1 MRPRTVLVG
10 LVGAAYVVGC
20 HWLMTSAPDSRW
32 NAALVIGPMLG
43 LVALF
48 AAKRGQ
54 RLVTAV
60 ASLGLATLLLQA
72 WRGGGLAPTTLY
84 LAQHVAIHVAL
95 AAMFALTLRP
105 GQDPLVSALARRV
118 HGGTMTPAMETYT
131 RKVTVAWTAYFVT
144 MAAISLGL
152 FAFAP
157 FAAWALFA
165 NLLTPLAMVLMF
177 VGEFLL
183 RYRLHPEFE
192 RATLADALNA
202 YAGRAAAPADR
213 AP

>member
-1 MRPRTVLVG
+1 MLVG
-10 LVGAAYVVGC
+10 LVGAAYVAGC

-32 NAALVIGPMLG
+32 NAAIVIGPMLG
-43 LVALF
+43 LLALF

-54 RLVTAV
+54 RVVAV
-60 ASLGLATLLLQA
+60 SASLGLAALLLQA

-84 LAQHVAIHVAL
+84 LAQHVTIHAAL

-118 HGGTMTPAMETYT
+118 HGGSMTPAMEAYS
-131 RKVTVAWTAYFVT
+131 RKVTVAWSLYFVA
-144 MAAISLGL
+144 MAGLSIGL
-152 FAFAP
+152 FLFAP
-157 FAAWALFA
+157 FDTWALFA
-165 NLLTPLAMVLMF
+165 NLLTPLALVLMF
-177 VGEFLL
+177 VGEFVL

-192 RATLADALNA
+192 RATLADAMNA
-202 YAGRAAAPADR
+202 YARRGAAPADP

>member
-1 MRPRTVLVG
+1 MRPRTVLVA

-20 HWLMTSAPDSRW
+20 HWLMTSAPDSPW

-43 LVALF
+43 VLALF
-48 AAKRGQ
+48 AARRGQ
-54 RLVTAV
+54 RLVAAA
-60 ASLGLATLLLQA
+60 ASLGLAALVLQA
-72 WRGGGLAPTTLY
+72 WRGGGLAPSTLY
-84 LAQHVAIHVAL
+84 LAQHVAIHAAL

-105 GQDPLVSALARRV
+105 GQEPLVSVLARRV
-118 HGGTMTPAMETYT
+118 HGGVLTPTMAAYT
-131 RKVTVAWTAYFVT
+131 RNVTVAWSAYFVA
-144 MAAISLGL
+144 MATLSIGL

-177 VGEFLL
+177 VGEFVL

-192 RATLADALNA
+192 RTTLADAMNA
-202 YAGRAAAPADR
+202 YARRDAAPADP

>member
-1 MRPRTVLVG
+1 MRLRTVLVG

-32 NAALVIGPMLG
+32 NALIVIGPMLG
-43 LVALF
+43 LLALF
-48 AAKRGQ
+48 AARRGQ
-54 RLVTAV
+54 RVV
-60 ASLGLATLLLQA
+60 AAAATLGLAALVLSA

-84 LAQHVAIHVAL
+84 LAQHVAIHAAL

-105 GQDPLVSALARRV
+105 GQDPLVSGLARRV
-118 HGGTMTPAMETYT
+118 HGGSMSPTMEAYT
-131 RKVTVAWTAYFVT
+131 RKVTVAWSVYFVA
-144 MAAISLGL
+144 MAGL
-152 FAFAP
+152 SIVLFLFAP
-157 FAAWALFA
+157 FEAWALFA
-165 NLLTPLAMVLMF
+165 NLLTPLALVLMF

-192 RATLADALNA
+192 RTTLADAVNA
-202 YAGRAAAPADR
+202 FSRRNAAPADR